1 MTEDK
6 KKKKKGV
13 CSSVTYTT
21 GDPDINIKRFNQ
33 AFENTVKGGI
43 PGLDDLDKFIDE
55 PSNIDAMSSDASA
68 DSFTTVA
75 TGDASGAGS
84 EGAGLGESALNEEK
98 MWATR
103 LGVLVDLP
111 DQIHYT

>member
-33 AFENTVKGGI
+33 AFENPIKGGI
-43 PGLDDLDKFIDE
+43 PGMDDLDKFIDE

-68 DSFTTVA
+68 NSSTA
-75 TGDASGAGS
+75 PAASDASSAGS
-84 EGAGLGESALNEEK
+84 EGAGLGESMLDEDK
-98 MWATR
+98 M
-103 LGVLVDLP
+103 
-111 DQIHYT
+111 